1 MPARN
6 LVDKE
11 VSVPEAIARV
21 LEEAGVDFIFG
32 MPGGRTIPIYGALYD
47 HREKVRCVLVREE
60 GLAAV
65 MAEAYGRLTGRPGVC
80 MGQAAWMLTNS
91 GMGLVEACLSGTPV
105 LVLSDMSDRPSFS
118 HHAPYQTG
126 TGDYGTWDARN
137 TIAGYTKQTFVARE
151 PAAAVQV
158 TQLAI
163 KHALTGQP
171 GPIAVLYHTAALA
184 GRVGPNTTPHLY
196 GTSPY
201 VQIERQCA
209 VPARVDAV
217 VETLRRAERPVV
229 IAGNG
234 VRISQARERLLAWV
248 ELLGLPVATTASGKG
263 VFPETHPL
271 ALGTFGNFGLE
282 AANAIVAE
290 ADLVLAIG
298 TKLGPT
304 DTANENPK
312 LLDPARQTLIQIDIE
327 PRHAAWTMPVEHTLI
342 GDARTVLDQLIEAAR
357 RAGLRRNDAASARVA
372 DAHRSKASFD
382 VPESSSDESPV
393 LPQRLIKELHRA
405 VPAGATI
412 TCDGG
417 ENRLFM
423 THHFQTKPGVEYLQ
437 PSAAGGMGYAIPA
450 ALAAKLVR
458 RDDPAIAVCGDGGFG
473 MAINGM
479 MTARDE
485 EIPIVTVVLNNSQLG
500 WIRHGQGA
508 RPIASTFA
516 DYDHAAIARA
526 MGCEGIRVE
535 RPDELQKA
543 LARALSCGRP
553 TVVDV
558 VTSDRYTFRDVT
570 SPLAAYP

>member
-6 LVDKE
+6 LVDEE

-80 MGQAAWMLTNS
+80 MGQAAWMLTNA

-105 LVLSDMSDRPSFS
+105 VVLSDMSDRPPFS
-118 HHAPYQTG
+118 QHAPYQTG

-184 GRVGPNTTPHLY
+184 ARVGPNTTPHLY

-201 VQIERQCA
+201 VQSERPCA
-209 VPARVDAV
+209 LPARVDAV

-282 AANAIVAE
+282 AANVIVAE

-327 PRHAAWTMPVEHTLI
+327 PRHAAWTMPVEHCLI
-342 GDARTVLDQLIEAAR
+342 GDARAVLDQLIEAAR

-473 MAINGM
+473 IAMNGL

-500 WIRHGQGA
+500 WIRHGQGE
-508 RPIASTFA
+508 RPIASRFA

-535 RPDELQKA
+535 RPDELPKA
-543 LARALSCGRP
+543 LARALSSGRP

-558 VTSDRYTFRDVT
+558 VTSDRYTFHDVT

>member
-6 LVDKE
+6 LLEEE

-47 HREKVRCVLVREE
+47 HREKVRCVLAREE

-80 MGQAAWMLTNS
+80 MGQAAWMLTNA
-91 GMGLVEACLSGTPV
+91 GMGLIEACLSGTPV
-105 LVLSDMSDRPSFS
+105 VVLSDMSDRPSFS
-118 HHAPYQTG
+118 QHAPYQTG

-163 KHALTGQP
+163 KHALAGQP
-171 GPIAVLYHTAALA
+171 GPVAVLYHTAALTA
-184 GRVGPNTTPHLY
+184 RVGPNTTPHLY
-196 GTSPY
+196 ATSPY
-201 VQIERQCA
+201 LQSERQGA
-209 VPARVDAV
+209 APARVDAAV
-217 VETLRRAERPVV
+217 QTLRRAERPVV

-234 VRISQARERLLAWV
+234 VRISQARDRLLALA

-263 VFPETHPL
+263 VFPETHSL

-282 AANAIVAE
+282 AANAIIAD
-290 ADLVLAIG
+290 ADLVMAIG

-304 DTANENPK
+304 DTAHENPK
-312 LLDPARQTLIQIDIE
+312 LLDPSRQTLIQIDIE
-327 PRHAAWTMPVEHTLI
+327 PRHAAWTMPVEHSLI
-342 GDARTVLDQLIEAAR
+342 GDARTVLDQLMEAAR

-372 DAHRSKASFD
+372 DAHRSKGSFD

-405 VPAGATI
+405 VPAGATV

-437 PSAAGGMGYAIPA
+437 PGAAGGMGYAIPA

-473 MAINGM
+473 MAMNGL

-500 WIRHGQGA
+500 WVRHGQGD
-508 RPIASTFA
+508 RPIASQFA

-543 LARALSCGRP
+543 LTHALSCGRP

>member
-6 LVDKE
+6 LVDEE
-11 VSVPEAIARV
+11 VSVPEAITRV

-47 HREKVRCVLVREE
+47 HREKVRCVLAREE
-60 GLAAV
+60 GLATV

-80 MGQAAWMLTNS
+80 MGQAAWILTNS

-105 LVLSDMSDRPSFS
+105 LVLSDMSDRPSYS
-118 HHAPYQTG
+118 QHAPYQTG

-171 GPIAVLYHTAALA
+171 GPVAVLYHTAALTA
-184 GRVGPNTTPHLY
+184 RVGPNTTPHLY
-196 GTSPY
+196 STGPY
-201 VQIERQCA
+201 VHSERQGA
-209 VPARVDAV
+209 VPARVDAA

-234 VRISQARERLLAWV
+234 VRISQARERLLALV

-312 LLDPARQTLIQIDIE
+312 LLDPARQTMIQIDIE
-327 PRHAAWTMPVEHTLI
+327 PRHAAWTMPVEHCLI
-342 GDARTVLDQLIEAAR
+342 GDARTVLDQLMEAAR

-382 VPESSSDESPV
+382 VSESSSDESPV

-437 PSAAGGMGYAIPA
+437 PAAAGGMGYAIPA

-473 MAINGM
+473 VAINGM

-485 EIPIVTVVLNNSQLG
+485 EIPIVVVVLNNSQLG
-500 WIRHGQGA
+500 WIRHGQGE

-516 DYDHAAIARA
+516 NYDHAAIARA

-543 LARALSCGRP
+543 LKHALSCGRP